1 MKKAILVQ
9 PPGSTLRV
17 LKRIEANGAIGD
29 QIFCS
34 SNKSM
39 VQSHVKQCH
48 DWARENG
55 YEIVENPVAQVR

>member
-1 MKKAILVQ
+1 MKRAILVQ

-17 LKRIEANGAIGD
+17 LKRMEDNGKIGE

-39 VQSHVKQCH
+39 VQSHVKQCQ
-48 DWARENG
+48 DWAKDNG
-55 YEIVENPVAQVR
+55 YEIVEYTAPPTP